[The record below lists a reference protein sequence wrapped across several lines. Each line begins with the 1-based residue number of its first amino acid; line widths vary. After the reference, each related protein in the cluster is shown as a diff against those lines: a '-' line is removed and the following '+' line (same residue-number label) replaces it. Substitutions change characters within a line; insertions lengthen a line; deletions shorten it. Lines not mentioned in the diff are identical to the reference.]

1 MTPATRDEFLARLLA
16 SAAADPRIAGVL
28 DYGSTSEGR
37 GDEWSDVDL
46 VVFLRGADAA
56 TFEAGWK
63 QWLGQFAPVLLAYIS
78 GMGKPWAV
86 VEAAPLPLR
95 VDFNFYPIGEI
106 ERIGTWPCA
115 PLSVAHMVLYDGSGG
130 TISARVAQIVGQAL
144 GPAEPAEAFQ
154 QVCGDF
160 WYYALRTWAKV
171 VRGQRL
177 LAQHEFTAIMLAN
190 LAALLRLEAGATARW
205 RNSSAVQGIET
216 ALSPARYAAF
226 AECFVRGDADI
237 ERAFAA
243 SARLAQA
250 ACAATAAEHGWP
262 WPAALAAQV
271 CALGDAKAVTL

>member
-1 MTPATRDEFLARLLA
+1 MTHATRNEFLARLLT
-16 SAAADPRIAGVL
+16 SATNDPRIVGVL

-37 GDEWSDVDL
+37 GDKWSDVDL
-46 VVFLRGADAA
+46 VVFLRDADTAA
-56 TFEAGWK
+56 FEDGWK
-63 QWLGQFAPVLLAYIS
+63 EWLGQFAPVLLAYIS

-130 TISARVAQIVGQAL
+130 AIRARVAEIVGQAL
-144 GPAEPAEAFQ
+144 GPPDPAQAFE

-160 WYYALRTWAKV
+160 WYYALRTWAKI

-190 LAALLRLEAGATARW
+190 LAALLRLEAGATDRW
-205 RNSSAVQGIET
+205 RNSSAVQGIER

-226 AECFVRGDADI
+226 AACFVRGDADI

-250 ACAATAAEHGWP
+250 ACAATAAQHGWP
-262 WPAALAAQV
+262 WPATLAAQV
-271 CALGDAKAVTL
+271 CALGEHG